1 MCDLI
6 KGRNMFNLKD
16 LKIVKSLKTIKP
28 RLKWLMFSQMQD
40 YKINS
45 NYMDMICNDKEKA
58 PNADSETLE
67 AMVRETLIKEFS
79 PSIQNSASYELLVD
93 AVLHNLKKKQLK
105 ELDD

>member
-1 MCDLI
+1 
-6 KGRNMFNLKD
+6 MFNLKD
-16 LKIVKSLKTIKP
+16 LKIVKSLKAVRP

-45 NYMDMICNDKEKA
+45 NYLDMICNDKEKEA
-58 PNADSETLE
+58 CADGETLE

-105 ELDD
+105 ALDE

>member
-1 MCDLI
+1 
-6 KGRNMFNLKD
+6 MFNLKD
-16 LKIVKSLKTIKP
+16 LKIIKSLKAVKP

-45 NYMDMICNDKEKA
+45 NYIDMICNDEEK
-58 PNADSETLE
+58 PQNADSETLE

-79 PSIQNSASYELLVD
+79 PSIQNSAAYELLVD

-105 ELDD
+105 ALDD